1 MPVTDL
7 SAVDHDTTFGVDGRD
22 FHVSWVPSISTSV
35 TEQSI
40 YLLPRGTALDAGTQ
54 TPVAVFNDN
63 TTGEWTG
70 NESLIADS
78 KGNPLTSIDYSIYV
92 VSNGFQK
99 IQASTDI
106 SIASEGIA
114 TSGIPAGKVGA
125 AYSFTMSATG
135 GSLPY
140 SWTAAGLPEGLSMT
154 TGGAISGVPTSSG
167 TFSAVITVE
176 DSASLTNSKPF
187 EITILPALSSGGE
200 HSVSKLQIT
209 ISDLTDCTVGEQCNM
224 KLTAKGG
231 TSPYTWSASGLP
243 DGLSL
248 SSAGVLSGT
257 PSEAG
262 STQIDF
268 KVTDSG
274 KRTASLTLELKVNPS
289 PTDIKFTDI
298 DGCWAE
304 NIIIKMH
311 EQGIASGYSDN
322 TFMPDNPVT
331 RAEFASLIVRSF
343 KLTLN
348 NGNTFADT
356 SEHWALAD
364 INTASYYGIV
374 KGYDSNTFWPN
385 DLITREQMAAMMAR
399 ALKLVVNEEDT
410 DFSDEALISIWAKPS
425 VAAAFSKGIVHGY
438 PDNSFRPLGN
448 TTRAEALA
456 VLYNAMQ

>member
-1 MPVTDL
+1 VVCPCTYGSSSCAPRADK
-7 SAVDHDTTFGVDGRD
+7 AATHNPARPAGAPGAGRG
-22 FHVSWVPSISTSV
+22 
-35 TEQSI
+35 QSI

-200 HSVSKLQIT
+200 HSVSKLNSKEYYLFLKQLLVFSIR
-209 ISDLTDCTVGEQCNM
+209 
-224 KLTAKGG
+224 KL
-231 TSPYTWSASGLP
+231 
-243 DGLSL
+243 
-248 SSAGVLSGT
+248 
-257 PSEAG
+257 
-262 STQIDF
+262 F
-268 KVTDSG
+268 K
-274 KRTASLTLELKVNPS
+274 K
-289 PTDIKFTDI
+289 
-298 DGCWAE
+298 
-304 NIIIKMH
+304 
-311 EQGIASGYSDN
+311 
-322 TFMPDNPVT
+322 
-331 RAEFASLIVRSF
+331 
-343 KLTLN
+343 
-348 NGNTFADT
+348 
-356 SEHWALAD
+356 
-364 INTASYYGIV
+364 
-374 KGYDSNTFWPN
+374 
-385 DLITREQMAAMMAR
+385 
-399 ALKLVVNEEDT
+399 
-410 DFSDEALISIWAKPS
+410 
-425 VAAAFSKGIVHGY
+425 
-438 PDNSFRPLGN
+438 
-448 TTRAEALA
+448 
-456 VLYNAMQ
+456 